1 MILSDDGGEI
11 TADGA
16 AFLEDRLA
24 LDLAEMP
31 RRRAFC
37 RPCLDWSERRWHLAG
52 APGAALAERCF
63 ALGWVDRIRDS
74 RAVAITPRGEI
85 ALRER
90 FRIEAG
96 SLSRRLIGDPT

>member
-16 AFLEDRLA
+16 ASLADRLA
-24 LDLAEMP
+24 LDLAEV
-31 RRRAFC
+31 RRRVSC

-96 SLSRRLIGDPT
+96 SLRPAV